1 MSEGVPKKA
10 KGAHAPPGAPRLATQ
25 SWTCAGAARRGASQR
40 SAEECTKVAAACLL
54 GVGVGRGSGLGLGLG
69 LGLGIRARARA

>member
-40 SAEECTKVAAACLL
+40 SADECTKVAAACSL
-54 GVGVGRGSGLGLGLG
+54 GVGLGRGSGLGLGLG